1 MTPAGPSPASPPT
14 SKDVAAEAG
23 VSQSTVSMV
32 LSGKWP
38 GRVSA
43 GTAQT
48 VREAAERLGYR
59 PNPAARNLRLGRTRT
74 IMLVVPTLIAP
85 FFAAVYT
92 GASRVATEAGFSLV
106 VFPWPIVSDGT
117 FKVPHEAIDGML
129 ASSMAEESLIGSR
142 PVPLVMLDSDPAG
155 AAPTVN
161 FDIEGAIG
169 DLTAHLTSL
178 GHTRIGHL
186 AAEVEAWTFRRR
198 ADALDAI
205 VDDVVRVHA
214 PVAIST
220 GYEAA
225 YELLSRPDRP
235 TALICDD
242 DTLAVGAHK
251 AAVALGLE
259 VPTQISITGFDDLM
273 LAEALDLT
281 TVHLPAE
288 ELGAQAMTALLDLL
302 EGRSPARPVLP
313 VEMIVRRSTG
323 RLAAS

>member
-1 MTPAGPSPASPPT
+1 MTPAGPAPASPPT

-43 GTAQT
+43 STAQT

-74 IMLVVPTLIAP
+74 ILLVIPTLTAP

-92 GASRVATEAGFSLV
+92 GAARVANEAGFSLV
-106 VFPWPIVSDGT
+106 IFPWPIIPDGP
-117 FKVPHEAIDGML
+117 FRVPHEAIDGML
-129 ASSMAEESLIGSR
+129 ASSMAEDSLAGPR
-142 PVPLVMLDSDPAG
+142 PVPLVMLDSDPEG
-155 AAPTVN
+155 TAPAVN
-161 FDIEGAIG
+161 FDIEGAVR
-169 DLTAHLTSL
+169 DLTAHLFAL
-178 GHTRIGHL
+178 GHRRIGHL
-186 AAEVEAWTFRRR
+186 AAAIDAWTFQRR
-198 ADALDAI
+198 ASALDAA
-205 VDDVVRVHA
+205 VEDLVRVFA
-214 PVAIST
+214 PIAIST

-235 TALICDD
+235 TALVCDD

-251 AAVALGLE
+251 AASALGLN
-259 VPTQISITGFDDLM
+259 VPGDLSITGFDDLV

-302 EGRSPARPVLP
+302 QGRSPARPVLP
-313 VEMIVRRSTG
+313 AELVVRRSTG
-323 RLAAS
+323 RVEL